1 MPKKSLSMR
10 LPDDILDHIKNQSGP
25 TGDALNN
32 ILDCYISL
40 KKPNDLSRVAEAI
53 SRHIKRG
60 ATSAL
65 PVRPTTVYMDPGRI
79 RTLRAAIARTH
90 LTFEGVLRIILED
103 HLAQHP
109 TAD

>member
-10 LPDDILDHIKNQSGP
+10 LPDDILDRIKGHNIP

-32 ILDCYISL
+32 ILDLYISL
-40 KKPNDLSRVAEAI
+40 KKPNDLSRIGAAI
-53 SRHIKRG
+53 ARHVERG
-60 ATSAL
+60 ATSTQ
-65 PVRPTTVYMDPGRI
+65 PVRPTTVYMDPDRI
-79 RTLRAAIARTH
+79 HALRAAIGRTH

-109 TAD
+109 PVS